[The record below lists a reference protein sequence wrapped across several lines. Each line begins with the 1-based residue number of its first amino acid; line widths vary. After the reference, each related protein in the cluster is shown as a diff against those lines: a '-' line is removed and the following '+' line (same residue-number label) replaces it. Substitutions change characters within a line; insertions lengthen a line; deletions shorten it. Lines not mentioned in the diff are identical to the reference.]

1 MKTITAYVS
10 ENGTLLANPDDGFIV
25 FGNIYKADNESGLIG
40 NGASP
45 LELHP
50 TNPTAYSNEEFL
62 DAIGIPLDV
71 LQNYIDKKSPKS
83 RCPNQP
89 LPTLIYN
96 HQACD
101 PSPNRSHVVNTDN
114 WVNVPYSTSIKK
126 DQCA

>member
-10 ENGTLLANPDDGFIV
+10 ENGTLLTNPDDGFIV
-25 FGNIYKADNESGLIG
+25 FGSIYKADNESGVIG
-40 NGASP
+40 GGSTP
-45 LELHP
+45 LELV
-50 TNPTAYSNEEFL
+50 PTAHSNEEFL

-71 LQNYIDKKSPKS
+71 LQKYIDKKSPKL
-83 RCPNQP
+83 RCHSQP